1 MPLSRG
7 PAISRGLRQTLAK
20 RRKAKIGAARRAHCV
35 AVAALDFA
43 LRRRYSAVWAAA
55 AATKAAAAA
64 ARTAGMAA
72 AAVADTE
79 RVESGVARRLA
90 LWRWRQP
97 GPRAAAA
104 AARNAAGAAKDAGWT
119 AIYARRAVATA
130 EGARMRSRELDRAQA
145 RDALKRDER
154 AQALPAAPSQI
165 ATQAVPSLI
174 NDKYNTDSTHF
185 REQSAVPRVDARSV
199 ASPSGSSSSSRS
211 GSSTAAPQP
220 TPKSLQPKAGG
231 L

>member
-1 MPLSRG
+1 
-7 PAISRGLRQTLAK
+7 
-20 RRKAKIGAARRAHCV
+20 
-35 AVAALDFA
+35 
-43 LRRRYSAVWAAA
+43 
-55 AATKAAAAA
+55 
-64 ARTAGMAA
+64 MAA

-90 LWRWRQP
+90 LWRRRQP

-130 EGARMRSRELDRAQA
+130 EGARMRGRGLDRAQA

-154 AQALPAAPSQI
+154 AQAPPAALPQI